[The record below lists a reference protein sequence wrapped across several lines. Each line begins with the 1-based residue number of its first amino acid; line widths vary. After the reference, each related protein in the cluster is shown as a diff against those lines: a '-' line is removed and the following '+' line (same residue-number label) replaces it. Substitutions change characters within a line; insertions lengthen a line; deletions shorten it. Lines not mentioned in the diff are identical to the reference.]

1 MFYLNNPVM
10 TKEKTIKSILL
21 ILNLII
27 ILSSCTFG
35 DKKRTRQESYRGLI
49 IKNYRDYH
57 NHGMYTFDVKT
68 KDHKFKVLSEA
79 WPRSWEYAKVGDSV
93 IKLPDTLILI
103 IKKPNGEAKYFN
115 YDW

>member
-1 MFYLNNPVM
+1 MKNDLLAM
-10 TKEKTIKSILL
+10 KKENLIKSI
-21 ILNLII
+21 IFIIEIII

-35 DKKRTRQESYRGLI
+35 DKKRTYQESYRGLI

-57 NHGMYTFDVKT
+57 NHGMYTFDVKNN
-68 KDHKFKVLSEA
+68 DYEFKVLSEA
-79 WPRSWEYAKVGDSV
+79 WPCSWEYAKVGDSV

-103 IKKPNGEAKYFN
+103 IKKPNGEEKHFN